1 MLDFLAFLGSG
12 AVGSVIGGVFALL
25 NRKADIEAKRV
36 EREHEARSWDH
47 KLKEREADLK
57 IAQAEAAGKV
67 EVAIIEGDA
76 AFDTARM
83 GAIAEATRADA
94 VSADEIQAAGKMGFL
109 FVLVSAF
116 SKAIRPV
123 LTVALIGAALYVN
136 WLLIYRLSSVWG
148 FLGQEAQLSTGMQAF
163 SWVTAQ
169 ASIVISYWFVAR
181 GSSGSR

>member
-1 MLDFLAFLGSG
+1 MGDLIAFLGSG

-25 NRKADIEAKRV
+25 NRKADIEAKRL
-36 EREHEARSWDH
+36 EREHESRLWEH
-47 KLKEREADLK
+47 NLREREADLK

-67 EVAIIEGDA
+67 EVAIIEGNA

-83 GAIAEATRADA
+83 GAIAEASRADS
-94 VSADEIQAAGKMGFL
+94 VSAAEIKAAGKMGVL

-136 WLLIYRLSSVWG
+136 WLLIYRLSSIWEL
-148 FLGQEAQLSTGMQAF
+148 LGQDAQLSTGMQAF